1 MNALIQI
8 EDYLRRTSVPGAVRF
23 PANGHPVSQHML
35 NALEVAEKPEAF
47 SPQVQADAAN
57 VLDWFGVTEAD
68 RAKIIRLPLPDMV
81 TGAMEAQLA
90 EARRT
95 ADLVAIGEPVS
106 LPALLTAAEVLET
119 HGCTSEGGQDS
130 AALIRVEAAAMLKR
144 MAARKVDAPRRG
156 VIRAELPRFVA
167 LVGFCA
173 VVLTVVYIGGP
184 L

>member
-1 MNALIQI
+1 MVSRSAARRVAVESHPGISAFQAASAAAGAL
-8 EDYLRRTSVPGAVRF
+8 V
-23 PANGHPVSQHML
+23 GH
-35 NALEVAEKPEAF
+35 EFCCE
-47 SPQVQADAAN
+47 
-57 VLDWFGVTEAD
+57 VLDYGPGT
-68 RAKIIRLPLPDMV
+68 
-81 TGAMEAQLA
+81 
-90 EARRT
+90 ARKFKPGT
-95 ADLVAIGEPVS
+95 KVCS

-156 VIRAELPRFVA
+156 VIRAELPRFAA

-173 VVLTVVYIGGP
+173 VVLTVVYVGGP

>member
-106 LPALLTAAEVLET
+106 LPVLMTAAEVLET

-144 MAARKVDAPRRG
+144 MQARKVDAPRRG
-156 VIRAELPRFVA
+156 VIRGEIMGIAGLAVICAAA
-167 LVGFCA
+167 LV
-173 VVLTVVYIGGP
+173 LLRIGGV
-184 L
+184 

>member
-95 ADLVAIGEPVS
+95 ADWVAIGEPVS
-106 LPALLTAAEVLET
+106 LPALMTAAEVLET

-130 AALIRVEAAAMLKR
+130 VALIRIEAAAMLKR
-144 MAARKVDAPRRG
+144 MAARKVDTPRRG
-156 VIRAELPRFVA
+156 VIRAELMGIAGLAVVCAAA
-167 LVGFCA
+167 LVLLMLREG
-173 VVLTVVYIGGP
+173 V
-184 L
+184 